1 MKQEQIVWMDKEQ
14 IAAMIDIINSSINN
28 IINFD
33 IPDFDD
39 VDLMTEYKIR
49 AELLAMFKQ
58 ELSK

>member
-1 MKQEQIVWMDKEQ
+1 MKQEQIVWMNKEQ
-14 IAAMIDIINSSINN
+14 IAAMIDIIKNDIELSS
-28 IINFD
+28 FD

-39 VDLMTEYKIR
+39 VELMTAYKIR

>member
-1 MKQEQIVWMDKEQ
+1 MKQEQIVWMNKEQ
-14 IAAMIDIINSSINN
+14 IAAMIDIIKSDIELSS
-28 IINFD
+28 FD

-39 VDLMTEYKIR
+39 VNLMTAYKIR

>member
-1 MKQEQIVWMDKEQ
+1 MKREQIVWMDKEQ
-14 IAAMIDIINSSINN
+14 IAAIIELIKNDIDLSS
-28 IINFD
+28 FD

-39 VDLMTEYKIR
+39 VELMTAYKIR

>member
-14 IAAMIDIINSSINN
+14 IAAMIDIIKSDIELSS
-28 IINFD
+28 FD

-39 VDLMTEYKIR
+39 VELMTAYKIR

>member
-14 IAAMIDIINSSINN
+14 IAAMIDIIKNDIELSS
-28 IINFD
+28 FD
-33 IPDFDD
+33 VPDFDD
-39 VDLMTEYKIR
+39 VELMTAYKIR

>member
-14 IAAMIDIINSSINN
+14 IAAMIDIIKSDIDLSS
-28 IINFD
+28 FD

-39 VDLMTEYKIR
+39 VELMTAYKIR

>member
-14 IAAMIDIINSSINN
+14 IAAMIDIIKSDIELSSY
-28 IINFD
+28 D

-39 VDLMTEYKIR
+39 IELMTAYKIR

>member
-1 MKQEQIVWMDKEQ
+1 MKQEQIVWMNKQQ
-14 IAAMIDIINSSINN
+14 IAAMIDIIKSDIELSS
-28 IINFD
+28 FD

-39 VDLMTEYKIR
+39 VDLMTAYKIR